1 MPRRKPGALLDREL
15 RILRDLAQNGPRH
28 GLAIADDLEN
38 PTRTVYNA
46 LQRLEEMGYVE
57 SSWQTSNVR
66 TKKPRRIYRL
76 TDKGRRTASMRS

>member
-28 GLAIADDLEN
+28 GLAIADELES

-76 TDKGRRTASMRS
+76 TARGRQAVS